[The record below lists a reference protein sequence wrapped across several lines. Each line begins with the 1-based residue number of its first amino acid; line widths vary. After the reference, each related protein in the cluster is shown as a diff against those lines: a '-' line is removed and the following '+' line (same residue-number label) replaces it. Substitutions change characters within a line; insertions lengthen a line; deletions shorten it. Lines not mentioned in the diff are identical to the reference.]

1 MIQRWGIRFIIALVV
16 GVLLA
21 GAGAL
26 AGGQAARADTSD
38 FTFDSLHT
46 DYRLT
51 RTTDHRADLT
61 VTETFVADFPA
72 GATNHGILRAIPT
85 TADGRS
91 LHVQVRSVTD
101 AASESIPWQIDGDD
115 AQAGFTVIRIGDPYS
130 YVHGRQSYVIRYT
143 MRDVIHTMR
152 DVIHEARGGA
162 QQFLFD
168 VNGTGWEQPFG
179 TVSAT
184 LHVPAALAGSLS
196 GDSACYQGA
205 QGSRARCTITRTG
218 SGFDVSARGI
228 GPHESVTMSVGFK
241 QGTFAVPVSI
251 ARVLVWVLLVITVV
265 LLAAALVVR
274 LRRLGNPK
282 GTGIIVPQY
291 QALPGIGVMEAAEL
305 LDERDR
311 AFPALVTQL
320 VVSRA
325 ATMTR
330 DDKGTAKTKDDI
342 YSLRLVDATVLDDED
357 ADAAHT
363 LFGSVKPQTTVTLDR
378 TDPKVGD
385 RIGKLL
391 REARDAVRK
400 QELIARVHTPLS
412 VVLLIVGFLVALGAV
427 VMLGALNAAGLSSW
441 LHNILLVAGLALAV
455 AAIALVWPRER
466 RTRQAVPAYE
476 HLLGIRDYLRLAEAD
491 RIRMLQSPS
500 GAETGTAPTGEQVVR
515 LYEKLLPYAVLFG
528 IEREWREVLGRY
540 WATTPTDVSPTLLPL
555 QTLVFANAFATG
567 NFATTASTTS
577 GSHSWSNSGGGGF
590 SGGFS
595 GGGFGGGGGGGW

>member
-1 MIQRWGIRFIIALVV
+1 MIQRWGIRFILALVV
-16 GVLLA
+16 GLLLA
-21 GAGAL
+21 GSGAV
-26 AGGQAARADTSD
+26 AGGRPAHADTSD
-38 FTFDSLHT
+38 FAFDSLHT

-51 RTTDHRADLT
+51 RTADHGADLA

-91 LHVQVRSVTD
+91 LHVRVRSVTD
-101 AASESIPWQIDGDD
+101 AAGKTVPWQLDGDD
-115 AQAGFTVIRIGDPYS
+115 ARAGFTVLRIGDPHA
-130 YVHGRQSYVIRYT
+130 YVSGRQSYVIRYT
-143 MRDVIHTMR
+143 MRDVIH
-152 DVIHEARGGA
+152 EARDGA

-168 VNGTGWEQPFG
+168 VNGTGWAQPFG
-179 TVSAT
+179 TVTAT
-184 LHVPAALAGSLS
+184 LHVPAALAGALS

-205 QGSRARCTITRTG
+205 QGSTARCTITRTG
-218 SGFDVSARGI
+218 GGFDVSASGI
-228 GPHESVTMSVGFK
+228 GPHESVTMSVGFTP
-241 QGTFAVPVSI
+241 GTFAVPVSV
-251 ARVLVWVLLVITVV
+251 ARVLVWVLLAIALALLVV
-265 LLAAALVVR
+265 ALVVR
-274 LRRLGNPK
+274 LRRLGNPR

-291 QALPGIGVMEAAEL
+291 QAFPGIGVMEAAEL

-330 DDKGTAKTKDDI
+330 DDKGTAKTKDDV
-342 YSLRLVDATVLDDED
+342 YSLRLLDATVLDDED

-363 LFGSVKPQTTVTLDR
+363 LFDSVKPETTVTLDR
-378 TDPKVGD
+378 TDPQIGD

-391 REARDAVRK
+391 RDARDAVRN
-400 QELIARVHTPLS
+400 QGLIARVRTPLS
-412 VVLLIVGFLVALGAV
+412 VALLIIGFLTALAAV
-427 VMLGALNAAGLSSW
+427 VMLAVLSAEALSTW
-441 LHNILLVAGLALAV
+441 LHNVALLVGLALAV
-455 AAIALVWPRER
+455 GAIALLWPRER
-466 RTRQAVPAYE
+466 RTAQAVPAYE

-491 RIRMLQSPS
+491 RIRILQSPS
-500 GAETGTAPTGEQVVR
+500 GAETRTAPTGEQVVR
-515 LYEKLLPYAVLFG
+515 LYERLLPYAILFG

-567 NFATTASTTS
+567 RFATTASTTS